1 MNGSEEIR
9 KKRTFRATDT
19 KYRMIQEYARIKGR
33 TVSSFMVSAA
43 MCEINKHVRREGLEH
58 LIRSV
63 VLEELKVVGTRG
75 ETGQAGSN

>member
-1 MNGSEEIR
+1 MIQ
-9 KKRTFRATDT
+9 KKRTFRATDV

-33 TVSSFMVSAA
+33 TVSGFMVSAA

-58 LIRSV
+58 LIRAV
-63 VLEELKVVGTRG
+63 VLEELKVAGTRG